1 MSIFILIGYF
11 TMDQSLTLFLCGD
24 VMTGRGIDQIL
35 PHPNDPVIYESY
47 LKNAKD
53 YVKLAERANGPIEQA
68 VDFAYIWGYAI
79 GSMKEADA
87 RIVNLETSITSSEDY
102 LNKGINYRMHP
113 KNISCLDIANIDCCV
128 LANNHVLDW
137 GQKGLL
143 ETLESLEK
151 AEIKYSGAGRNN
163 NEAKAPCILSV
174 KEKGRIL
181 VFSFGLSSSGIPHN
195 WKATEHNP
203 GLNVLTNLSMETI
216 KRIEKEITQYKRAGD
231 IIVASIHWGGNWGY
245 KIQEPHR
252 AFAHNLIDHAGVDII
267 HGHSSHHFKGL
278 EVYKNKPI
286 IYGCGDF
293 LNDYEGISGHES
305 YRSDLGLMYFVK
317 WDCTKG
323 DFVSLMMVPTQI
335 RKLQINKP
343 NKKDCNW
350 IKNVLNREGKKF
362 GTKAE
367 WVNEHTLNLVWN

>member
-1 MSIFILIGYF
+1 
-11 TMDQSLTLFLCGD
+11 MDQSLTLFLCGD

-35 PHPNDPVIYESY
+35 PHPNDPVLYESY

-53 YVKLAERANGPIEQA
+53 YVKLAEKANGAIERP

-79 GSMKEADA
+79 GAMKEADA
-87 RIVNLETSITSSEDY
+87 RVINLETSITSSEDY

-113 KNISCLDIANIDCCV
+113 KNISCLDIANVDCCV

-143 ETLESLEK
+143 ETLETLES
-151 AEIKYSGAGRNN
+151 AQIKYAGAGRNN
-163 NEAKAPCILSV
+163 SDAKAPCILTV
-174 KEKGRIL
+174 KGKGRIL
-181 VFSFGLSSSGIPHN
+181 VFAFGLSSSGIPHN
-195 WKATEHNP
+195 WKATEHRP

-216 KRIEKEITQYKRAGD
+216 KWIEKEITQIKRPGD
-231 IIVASIHWGGNWGY
+231 LVVASIHWGGNWGY
-245 KIQEPHR
+245 EVQEAHR
-252 AFAHNLIDHAGVDII
+252 GFAHNLIDHAGVDII

-278 EVYKNKPI
+278 EVYKNKLV

-305 YRSDLGLMYFVK
+305 YRSDLGLMYFIK

-343 NKKDCNW
+343 NKEDCNW
-350 IKNVLNREGKKF
+350 IKKVLNREGKKF
-362 GTKAE
+362 GTKVE
-367 WVNEHTLNLVWN
+367 WANEHTLTLVWN

>member
-1 MSIFILIGYF
+1 MSIFILIGNIK
-11 TMDQSLTLFLCGD
+11 MDQSLNLFLCGD

-35 PHPNDPVIYESY
+35 PNPNDPLIYEGY

-53 YVKLAERANGPIEQA
+53 YVKLAEKASGPIEQP
-68 VDFAYIWGYAI
+68 VDFDYIWGYAI
-79 GSMKEADA
+79 GAMKEADI
-87 RIVNLETSITSSEDY
+87 RLINLETSITKSGDY
-102 LNKGINYRMHP
+102 VNKGINYRMHP
-113 KNISCLDIANIDCCV
+113 KNIACLTMANIDCCA
-128 LANNHVLDW
+128 LANNHILDW

-143 ETLESLEK
+143 ETLETLVS
-151 AEIKYSGAGRNN
+151 AEIKYTGAGLNIR
-163 NEAKAPCILSV
+163 EANAPAILSV
-174 KEKGRIL
+174 KDKGRVL
-181 VFSFGLSSSGIPHN
+181 VFSFGLSSSGIPAD
-195 WKATEHNP
+195 WKATEDVP
-203 GLNVLTNLSMETI
+203 GVNVLDNLSMETI
-216 KRIEKEITQYKRAGD
+216 KRIGKEIRLVKQPGD
-231 IIVASIHWGGNWGY
+231 LVVVSIHWGGNWGY
-245 KIQEPHR
+245 KVQEPHR
-252 AFAHNLIDHAGVDII
+252 IFAHNLIDHAGADII

-335 RKLQINKP
+335 RKLQISKP
-343 NKKDCNW
+343 GKEDCNW
-350 IKNVLNREGKKF
+350 IKNILNREGKKI
-362 GTKAE
+362 GTKVE